1 MNKPSTYDYKD
12 PWIKRLIF
20 LPILILLILIIILA
34 ILRFNVIWNSPTL
47 FTALNIIFLTITMFI
62 IVVLCVRSYL
72 INHSTTIMLLG
83 SGTLALGFGGLL
95 AGFSILGNN
104 INSTVT
110 IYNTSACISGFFI
123 LASTILINE
132 GKLKS
137 LGFKWSILSCYI
149 LVMALISVLSYL
161 VYNHLWPV
169 YFIQG
174 SGATIIDLS
183 VLYITIILFL
193 VSAVLLLRNNSLENL
208 KFRRWYAYG
217 LVLISVGLF
226 GVSIQTSV
234 GDPLN
239 WVGRTSQYLGA
250 VYILIAIISSIRITG
265 KWMLPWEQT
274 IYETENRYRQIV
286 ETANEGIMMADT
298 SGIVTFVNNK
308 MIEMLGYSKDEL
320 LGTDALFLVDKDQ
333 TSFIHKRSENRQMGL
348 KESYELKFIRKNGK
362 ELWALV
368 SASPLYDRKGK
379 HISNLA
385 MYTDITERKKIEEK
399 HLFQAD
405 ILSRVQDGIIAVDK
419 NFNIIYWNKVA
430 EKLLGWTEEEV
441 IGKNSGELLQTRV
454 ENSNRDNVI
463 EELLKNGHYIG
474 ELYYLRKDKTY
485 IPIEINIKSFT
496 NENGEI
502 TSILASIH
510 DITERKLKDEE
521 LKETVDELIR
531 SNKELERF
539 AYVSS
544 HDLQEP
550 LRMVTLY
557 SQLLERRYKDNLDSD
572 ADDFIEYIVVNA
584 KRMKQLIDDLLEYSR
599 VTNKA
604 KEFENVELERVMDIV
619 LNNLSISMAEN
630 NVNVTFECLPTVF
643 ADQNQML
650 QVFQNLIANAI
661 KFRGEK
667 PPEIIISAQK
677 GKNNWIFS
685 VSDNGIGIKS
695 EHQNQ
700 IFDVFKRLHTK
711 EEYPGTGIGLSI
723 VQKIIKHHE
732 GRIWVESEKGKGST
746 FYFTIPKV

>member
-1 MNKPSTYDYKD
+1 MNKPSTYDYQD
-12 PWIKRLIF
+12 PKIKRLIF

-34 ILRFNVIWNSPTL
+34 ILRFNIVWNFPTL
-47 FTALNIIFLTITMFI
+47 FTVLNILFLTITMFI
-62 IVVLCVRSYL
+62 ISLLCVRSYL
-72 INHSTTIMLLG
+72 INHSITIMLLG

-123 LASTILINE
+123 LASTILINKE
-132 GKLKS
+132 KIKS
-137 LGFKWSILSCYI
+137 LSFKWSILSCYI

-161 VYNHLWPV
+161 VYNHIWPI
-169 YFIQG
+169 YFVQG
-174 SGATIIDLS
+174 SGATITDLS

-193 VSAVLLLRNNSLENL
+193 VSAVLLLRNNNMENL

-217 LVLISVGLF
+217 LILISVGLF

-234 GDPLN
+234 GDPIN
-239 WVGRTSQYLGA
+239 WVGRISQYLGA
-250 VYILIAIISSIRITG
+250 VYILIAIISSIRMTG

-286 ETANEGIMMADT
+286 ETANEGIMMTDT

-308 MIEMLGYSKDEL
+308 MVEMLGYSKEEL
-320 LGTDALFLVDKDQ
+320 LGTDALFLLEKNQ
-333 TSFIHKRSENRQMGL
+333 TSFMHKKSQNRQMGL
-348 KESYELKFIRKNGK
+348 KEPYELKFIRKNGK
-362 ELWALV
+362 ELWTLV
-368 SASPLYDRKGK
+368 SASSIYDRKGR
-379 HISNLA
+379 HTSNLA

-399 HLFQAD
+399 HLFQAN
-405 ILSRVQDGIIAVDK
+405 ILSRVQDGIIAVDE
-419 NFNIIYWNKVA
+419 NLNIIYWNKVA
-430 EKLLGWTEEEV
+430 EKMFGWTEEEV
-441 IGKNSGELLQTRV
+441 IGKNSGELLQTKV

-463 EELLKNGHYIG
+463 EELLKNGHYSG
-474 ELYYLRKDKTY
+474 ELYYMSKDKTY
-485 IPIEINIKSFT
+485 LPVDININSFT
-496 NENGEI
+496 NEDGKI
-502 TSILASIH
+502 TSLLASIH
-510 DITERKLKDEE
+510 DIRERKLQDEK
-521 LKETVDELIR
+521 LKGTMDELIR

-557 SQLLERRYKDNLDSD
+557 SQLLERRYKDSLDSD
-572 ADDFIEYIVVNA
+572 ADDFIEFIVENA

-619 LNNLSISMAEN
+619 LNNLSISIAEN
-630 NVNVTFECLPTVF
+630 NVNVTCEPLPTVF

-650 QVFQNLIANAI
+650 QVFQNLITNAI

-667 PPEIIISAQK
+667 PPEINISAQED
-677 GKNNWIFS
+677 KNKWTFS
-685 VSDNGIGIKS
+685 VSDNGIGIKT
-695 EHQNQ
+695 EHQKQ

-732 GRIWVESEKGKGST
+732 GQIWVESEKEKGTT
-746 FYFTIPKV
+746 FYFTIPIV